1 MADFGSGTVSQETP
15 HRARG
20 FTLIEMMIVVGV
32 IGILAAIAIPNYTD
46 YVRRGK
52 IIDATSKL
60 SDTRVRLEQW
70 FLDNRTYVGACVDPP
85 AGVVRVTPS
94 ADDVFA
100 LTCTVGPTATLYT
113 VQAAGIPGK
122 GMDTFIYTIDQSNAK
137 VSTITEPGWNGNPT
151 CWATRKDGSC
161 T

>member
-1 MADFGSGTVSQETP
+1 MTVGSGTVSQAAP

-32 IGILAAIAIPNYTD
+32 IGILAAIAIPNYSD

-60 SDTRVRLEQW
+60 SDARVHLEQW
-70 FLDNRTYVGACVDPP
+70 FLDKRTYVGACAVGT
-85 AGVVRVTPS
+85 GVVRTVPGP
-94 ADDVFA
+94 DDTFA
-100 LTCTVGPTATLYT
+100 LSCTVLTANTYT

-122 GMDTFIYTIDQSNAK
+122 GMDLFTYTIDQGNVK
-137 VSTITEPGWNGNPT
+137 ISTITEPGWNGNPL

-161 T
+161 G